1 MKAAILV
8 ELNKPLVIENI
19 ELPKSLKYGQVLVR
33 VKTSGI
39 CGSQLGEIAGVK
51 GEDKF
56 LPHLLG
62 HEGGGVVEKVGDG
75 VSKVKVGDHVVMH
88 WRKGLGIDAEPPK
101 YQWRKQEVNAGWVT
115 TFNEYAVVSENRL
128 TAVPKD
134 IDFDV
139 IALLGCAVTTGLGIV
154 NNDAQLKIGES
165 VAIFGVGSV
174 GLNVVQGAAMVSAY
188 PIIAID
194 LHDYK
199 LELAK
204 KFGAT
209 HVVNASKQNVKEALI
224 DIIGARGVDVAID
237 NTGNTLV
244 IETAYEITSVQGR
257 TILVGVPQFQHKASI
272 YTLPLHFEKK
282 IHGSHGGDTVPHVDI
297 PNYLKLNHIG
307 KMSIKEMVT
316 HRYTLE
322 QINTAISDMKEGNM
336 GKCIVD
342 I

>member
-33 VKTSGI
+33 VKTSCI

-188 PIIAID
+188 QIIAID

-257 TILVGVPQFQHKASI
+257 TILVGVP
-272 YTLPLHFEKK
+272 
-282 IHGSHGGDTVPHVDI
+282 
-297 PNYLKLNHIG
+297 
-307 KMSIKEMVT
+307 
-316 HRYTLE
+316 
-322 QINTAISDMKEGNM
+322 
-336 GKCIVD
+336 
-342 I
+342 